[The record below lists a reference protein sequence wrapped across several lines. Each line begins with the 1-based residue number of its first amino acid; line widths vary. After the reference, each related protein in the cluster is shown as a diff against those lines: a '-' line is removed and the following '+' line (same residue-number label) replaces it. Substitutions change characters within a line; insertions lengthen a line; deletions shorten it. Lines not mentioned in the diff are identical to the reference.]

1 MSEQQSS
8 YRQIFKATSI
18 FGGVQVFNILV
29 SIVRSKVAAL
39 FLGTEGFGIV
49 GLFNSTLDMVRNIT
63 SLGINQSAVRDISE
77 AAGCEDK
84 GRVRSTV
91 TMVRFWYWITGFL
104 GMLVVLA
111 LSPYLSEWTFGNRD
125 YTWSFVFLSVIP
137 LLTSINVGQL
147 AILQGLRQLKRLA
160 LSNLYGGAIGL
171 VFLIPF
177 YYYWGVRGIVPYL
190 IVASLISL
198 LLSWYYVRRLRIAS
212 VVQSWRTNFR
222 SGTNMM
228 QLGIMLMLA
237 GTLGSFVGYLIRI
250 FISHTGGLEDVGLF
264 TAGFSLIDTYIGLVF
279 TAMGT
284 DFYPR
289 LSAVNRDNAAVSQLV
304 NHQAE
309 VGVLILSPLLAILM
323 LFAPVVLTILYSSR
337 FTPIAGMIQCALLGI
352 LLKSTATTM
361 AYVLLA
367 KADVKL
373 FFIRELL
380 SYFYYICFA
389 LFGYHYGGLVGVGI
403 SFAAVYVLNV
413 VQVILMVRIKYYI
426 NLTRAYI
433 KLLLVHYGL
442 LFIMFLNV
450 AFISSPLVKYVVGV
464 ILLMIV
470 GYLSYVGLDKRVGLS
485 DFLRSKLKKQ

>member
-77 AAGCEDK
+77 AAGCEDE

-104 GMLVVLA
+104 GMFVVLV

-137 LLTSINVGQL
+137 LLTSISAGQL

-177 YYYWGVRGIVPYL
+177 YYYWGIRGIVPYL

-212 VVQSWRTNFR
+212 VVQSWRTNLR
-222 SGTNMM
+222 SGTHMM
-228 QLGIMLMLA
+228 KLGIMLTLA
-237 GTLGSFVGYLIRI
+237 GTLGTGVGYLIRI
-250 FISHTGGLEDVGLF
+250 FISRTGGLDDVGLF
-264 TAGFSLIDTYIGLVF
+264 TAGFSLIDTYTGLVF

-309 VGVLILSPLLAILM
+309 VGVLILSPMLVAFM
-323 LFAPVVLTILYSSR
+323 LFAPVVLTVLYSSK
-337 FTPIAGMIQCALLGI
+337 FVPITGMIQWAILGV
-352 LLKSTATTM
+352 LLKASSWPM
-361 AYVLLA
+361 AFVLMA
-367 KADVKL
+367 KGELKL
-373 FFIRELL
+373 FLWVEAIAHGY
-380 SYFYYICFA
+380 YFLFVIICYYFW
-389 LFGYHYGGLVGVGI
+389 GLTGIGVGFI
-403 SFAAVYVLNV
+403 LNYLCYC
-413 VQVILMVRIKYYI
+413 I
-426 NLTRAYI
+426 
-433 KLLLVHYGL
+433 H
-442 LFIMFLNV
+442 
-450 AFISSPLVKYVVGV
+450 
-464 ILLMIV
+464 V
-470 GYLSYVGLDKRVGLS
+470 GYLMRKRYSIVFKKQYISLFATSSLLCICIFVVVNVLSTVWTYIVGLPVLFIVCWLSYCELDKRIGIKEIVK
-485 DFLRSKLKKQ
+485 SKLRRK

>member
-77 AAGCEDK
+77 AAGCEDE
-84 GRVRSTV
+84 GHVRSTV

-104 GMLVVLA
+104 GMFVVLV

-137 LLTSINVGQL
+137 LLTSISAGQL

-177 YYYWGVRGIVPYL
+177 YYYWGIRGIVPYL

-212 VVQSWRTNFR
+212 VVQSWRTNLR
-222 SGTNMM
+222 SGTHMM
-228 QLGIMLMLA
+228 KLGIMLTVA
-237 GTLGSFVGYLIRI
+237 GTLGTGVGYLIRI
-250 FISHTGGLEDVGLF
+250 FISRTGGLDDVGLF

-309 VGVLILSPLLAILM
+309 VGVLILSPMLVAFM
-323 LFAPVVLTILYSSR
+323 LFAPVVLTILYSSK
-337 FTPIAGMIQCALLGI
+337 FVPITGMIQWAILGV
-352 LLKSTATTM
+352 LLKASSWPM
-361 AYVLLA
+361 AFVLLA
-367 KADVKL
+367 KAETKL
-373 FFIRELL
+373 YFIQEVFFNFYNLL
-380 SYFYYICFA
+380 FIILGYYWF
-389 LFGYHYGGLVGVGI
+389 GLVGLGIGSCVVQLAILIQICTVVGYKYGI
-403 SFAAVYVLNV
+403 SFVRDYFRVLLPCYVLCVFMFGV
-413 VQVILMVRIKYYI
+413 VRFCPTFWGY
-426 NLTRAYI
+426 
-433 KLLLVHYGL
+433 
-442 LFIMFLNV
+442 V
-450 AFISSPLVKYVVGV
+450 AGIPL
-464 ILLMIV
+464 IV
-470 GYLSYVGLDKRVGLS
+470 LSCWFTYRELDKRIGIKAIIK
-485 DFLRSKLKKQ
+485 SKLRRE